1 MPLAS
6 ILDEVEPSA
15 RAGFATVVAGDAYRA
30 SIPLSDL
37 RIGGRLERVGAD
49 GTLRLTVE
57 QGSTLCW
64 NVKDVVAL
72 VVTADKTPDS
82 LPEKPTH

>member
-1 MPLAS
+1 MPVAS
-6 ILDEVEPSA
+6 ILDAVGPLAS
-15 RAGFATVVAGDAYRA
+15 AGFATVVAGDDYRA

-37 RIGGRLERVGAD
+37 RNGGRLEQVGAD
-49 GTLRLTVE
+49 GSLRLTVE

-64 NVKDVVAL
+64 NVKDVAAF
-72 VVTADKTPDS
+72 VVTADKAPDS